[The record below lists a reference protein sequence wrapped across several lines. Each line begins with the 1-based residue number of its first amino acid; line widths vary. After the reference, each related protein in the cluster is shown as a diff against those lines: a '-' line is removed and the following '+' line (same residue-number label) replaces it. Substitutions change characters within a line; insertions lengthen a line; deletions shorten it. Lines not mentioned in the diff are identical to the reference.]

1 MTMLQICC
9 VNDMV
14 ETNIASTPEA
24 EVPPALRGKY
34 KWLGDSYA
42 AA

>member
-1 MTMLQICC
+1 MPMYMLQFCC
-9 VNDMV
+9 VNDM

-34 KWLGDSYA
+34 KWLGEQ
-42 AA
+42 